1 MINIVSNVVDIV
13 VECWTVVSLDAIV
26 WGEKLGVVMMVEKT
40 ADIFQR
46 LLFAFFVISFCYFP
60 NNTRTYS
67 IEALIPGLII

>member
-1 MINIVSNVVDIV
+1 
-13 VECWTVVSLDAIV
+13 
-26 WGEKLGVVMMVEKT
+26 MMVEKT

-60 NNTRTYS
+60 NNARTYS